1 MICTNGHVDLHHM
14 HVDFAQWVHGFST
27 QWLSQVDP
35 RKPVHCTFVRGLKGG
50 RKGHMKTITVLVYIN
65 HPLYTW

>member
-1 MICTNGHVDLHHM
+1 LDKWTCGFTQHACGFCTMGM
-14 HVDFAQWVHGFST
+14 WIFK
-27 QWLSQVDP
+27 QWLGQVEL

-65 HPLYTW
+65 HPLYTR

>member
-1 MICTNGHVDLHHM
+1 MGMWI
-14 HVDFAQWVHGFST
+14 FK
-27 QWLSQVDP
+27 QWLGQLDP